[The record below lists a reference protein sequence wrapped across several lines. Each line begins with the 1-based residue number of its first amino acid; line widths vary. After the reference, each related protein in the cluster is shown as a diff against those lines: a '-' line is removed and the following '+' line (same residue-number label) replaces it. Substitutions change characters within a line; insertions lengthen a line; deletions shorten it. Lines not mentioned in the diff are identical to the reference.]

1 MTVPKRGGL
10 VKYGVRP
17 GGTSPAKGRTSSP
30 DPIKLGQPT
39 ARDRARSTPSPVR
52 GTPGGAASVAASR
65 NGRPPATVPKGPI
78 PGAERLRRQKES
90 NPMSKRQPRDIVCP
104 RCGVPSAKVI
114 GRSESQP
121 VIYLRC
127 EDCGRT
133 SIAPE

>member
-1 MTVPKRGGL
+1 MTVRRPAGL
-10 VKYGVRP
+10 VEYGNVSGGTANPARRAPAP
-17 GGTSPAKGRTSSP
+17 GGH
-30 DPIKLGQPT
+30 
-39 ARDRARSTPSPVR
+39 STPKTAHDRVR
-52 GTPGGAASVAASR
+52 SAPPPAGGALKGAVPVAAPL
-65 NGRPPATVPKGPI
+65 GAQPPVATGKRPNTG
-78 PGAERLRRQKES
+78 GERLKQGKES
-90 NPMSKRQPRDIVCP
+90 NMSKRQPRDIVCP

>member
-1 MTVPKRGGL
+1 MTVRRPAGL
-10 VKYGVRP
+10 VQYGNASGGTATPSRRASAP
-17 GGTSPAKGRTSSP
+17 GGQSTPKTAQDRAGSAPLP
-30 DPIKLGQPT
+30 
-39 ARDRARSTPSPVR
+39 ARDAFKGAIPAAAPRGAQPPVATGKR
-52 GTPGGAASVAASR
+52 PNAGG
-65 NGRPPATVPKGPI
+65 
-78 PGAERLRRQKES
+78 ERLKQGKES
-90 NPMSKRQPRDIVCP
+90 NMSKRQPRDIVCP